1 MEKVDTHGIHWDYLL
16 DMNNAQCM
24 ISYSFQDGKILTR
37 RINNVER
44 AKMLKLVP
52 KEWYVFFIH

>member
-1 MEKVDTHGIHWDYLL
+1 MEKVDTHGIHWNYLL
-16 DMNNAQCM
+16 DINNAQCM
-24 ISYSFQDGKILTR
+24 ITYSFQDGNILTR
-37 RINNVER
+37 QINNVER